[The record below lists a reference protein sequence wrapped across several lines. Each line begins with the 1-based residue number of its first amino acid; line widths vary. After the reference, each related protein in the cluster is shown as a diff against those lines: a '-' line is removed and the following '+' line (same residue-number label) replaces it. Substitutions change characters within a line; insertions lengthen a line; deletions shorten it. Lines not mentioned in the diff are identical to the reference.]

1 MRRFMMMAML
11 LLSALSYAK
20 EDVIATRPQPPKRD
34 FPMYWSTIAY
44 NPENG
49 AFGYGDNSMQKAT
62 ENNALKGCMQAS
74 NGGNA
79 EGCRIV
85 ISANHACVALAVGQ
99 QTQDYAVAQS
109 TLSKPEAAEQKALQE
124 CNGQGKNCSVVLS
137 ACGK

>member
-1 MRRFMMMAML
+1 MRRFMIMTML
-11 LLSALSYAK
+11 LLSGLSYAK
-20 EDVIATRPQPPKRD
+20 EDLITPPQPPKRD

-44 NPENG
+44 NPQNG

-74 NGGNA
+74 NGNN
-79 EGCRIV
+79 EDGCRIV

-99 QTQDYAVAQS
+99 QTQNYAAAQS
-109 TLSKPEAAEQKALQE
+109 FISKPEEAEQKALQQ
-124 CNGQGKNCSVVLS
+124 CNGQGENCSVVLS